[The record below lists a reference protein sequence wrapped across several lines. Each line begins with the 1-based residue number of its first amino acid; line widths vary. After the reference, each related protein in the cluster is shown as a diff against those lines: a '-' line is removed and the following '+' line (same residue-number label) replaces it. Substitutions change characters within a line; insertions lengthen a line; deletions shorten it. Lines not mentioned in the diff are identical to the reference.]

1 MRRLWSASRFSP
13 SAGVVR
19 ARGCACEHD
28 YVAALAGSEDNAK
41 LGLTMARPWTFVCKG
56 LGGLQEHFTRSWAF
70 SGPRKRGWARVI
82 SKCRIFLAVN

>member
-1 MRRLWSASRFSP
+1 MSYKA
-13 SAGVVR
+13 
-19 ARGCACEHD
+19 ARCKWAQPRGGGTLQCACEHD

-41 LGLTMARPWTFVCKG
+41 LGLTMARPWTFVCKC

-82 SKCRIFLAVN
+82 SKCRNFLAVN